1 MPMFINALT
10 YLPFF
15 INILK
20 AFDFPLPANAETV
33 SQPVN
38 ACGPI
43 RDLRK
48 SCRLVP
54 GGKSLAIWSLTD
66 LIFIILLLEPLP
78 AFMYAASNVLL
89 WLRMR
94 TRTSI
99 LSAWIMHGPWTCF
112 AWRIIRVSASSW
124 LLCNSGT
131 ASSPVDPNFQHSSP
145 RVTNSNLLS
154 NLDVNSGFFHSDTIN
169 FTTSVLFED
178 TDKIYSRTLPES
190 LVIYFCISHRLA
202 WNFA

>member
-1 MPMFINALT
+1 MFINALT

-38 ACGPI
+38 ACSPI
-43 RDLRK
+43 RDLIK

-54 GGKSLAIWSLTD
+54 DGKSVAIWSLTD

-94 TRTSI
+94 TRTSV

-124 LLCNSGT
+124 LVCNSGT
-131 ASSPVDPNFQHSSP
+131 ASIPVDPNFQHSSP

-154 NLDVNSGFFHSDTIN
+154 NLDVNSVFFPLWYDKLYN
-169 FTTSVLFED
+169 FCFVWRYRQNLLQDFTWKFGNTFFNLTPSCLEL
-178 TDKIYSRTLPES
+178 R
-190 LVIYFCISHRLA
+190 
-202 WNFA
+202 